1 MGDLYQKV
9 ISVLGGRSLE
19 ARTIIMSPM
28 KERRALLRQ
37 EWLMYEA
44 IVQIPLEWNSSLAFL
59 AVSSFSFM
67 LRM

>member
-19 ARTIIMSPM
+19 ARTVIMSPM

-37 EWLMYEA
+37 EWLMYDA
-44 IVQIPLEWNSSLAFL
+44 IDQTPLEWNCLLDFL
-59 AVSSFSFM
+59 SVSSSPFTV
-67 LRM
+67 RM